1 MLGEICRRAGISS
14 CVLVISNL
22 EYKAFTQWVEDNKPP
37 ELSIINTG
45 QDIKWLVT
53 HPHMLFP
60 QDSKYAA
67 QWFNIEDRQNPTK
80 KTTSI
85 CSILE
90 DEGLMGIM
98 LEKVTIST
106 PTAKGLHDIALCQ
119 IGRMSRFWHISIIII
134 WLCRLYMI
142 GKMAIYAERIL
153 GQQGNGQEV
162 QRMPG
167 AKSMRLTAP

>member
-1 MLGEICRRAGISS
+1 MQLNG
-14 CVLVISNL
+14 
-22 EYKAFTQWVEDNKPP
+22 
-37 ELSIINTG
+37 SI
-45 QDIKWLVT
+45 L
-53 HPHMLFP
+53 
-60 QDSKYAA
+60 
-67 QWFNIEDRQNPTK
+67 FNIEDRQNTTK
-80 KTTSI
+80 KTILI
-85 CSILE
+85 CSFLE

-142 GKMAIYAERIL
+142 GKMAICAEHIL